1 MVCNSGDYED
11 EDMIV
16 FCGLCNLPVHQSC
29 YGIEQLPEEDW
40 ICYNCMTFGLKRGI
54 LISCAMCPKKGGAMK
69 PTNIYSP
76 NHFNLM
82 IKPRESNDT
91 ISIMPITKKGLHIK
105 KQASKASLEQD
116 EIL

>member
-1 MVCNSGDYED
+1 
-11 EDMIV
+11 MIV

-40 ICYNCMTFGLKRGI
+40 ICYNCMTFGFKRGI

-76 NHFNLM
+76 NHLCLL
-82 IKPRESNDT
+82 KVRESNDV
-91 ISIMPITKKGLHIK
+91 ISILPIPKKG
-105 KQASKASLEQD
+105 Q
-116 EIL
+116 